1 MSGLPANSR
10 RRAAIFVAG
19 NVLCGAWLIGGSLFF
34 FFRFSMVFY
43 AANKGAVDSALERLL
58 GRP

>member
-1 MSGLPANSR
+1 MSGLPANR
-10 RRAAIFVAG
+10 WRAAILVAA
-19 NVLCGAWLIGGSLFF
+19 NVLCGTWLIGGSLFF

-43 AANKGAVDSALERLL
+43 AANKGAVDSTLERLL

>member
-1 MSGLPANSR
+1 MSGLPSNR
-10 RRAAIFVAG
+10 WRAAISVAA

-58 GRP
+58 GHP

>member
-1 MSGLPANSR
+1 MSGLPANR
-10 RRAAIFVAG
+10 WRATILVAA

-43 AANKGAVDSALERLL
+43 AANKGVVDSALERLL